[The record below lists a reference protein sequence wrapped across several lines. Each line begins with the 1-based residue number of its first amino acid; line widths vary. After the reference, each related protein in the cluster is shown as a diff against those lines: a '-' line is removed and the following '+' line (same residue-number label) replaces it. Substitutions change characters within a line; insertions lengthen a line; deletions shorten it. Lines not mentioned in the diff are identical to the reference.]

1 MFYPQNLALHLKAKP
16 PKRYVSYMAKVKKI
30 YSCSECGYESPKW
43 MGQCRE
49 CQAWGTLEE
58 SIPLAAASNFQ
69 GGKSSPDNPGTVII
83 GNSIVPT
90 RPDTPAKPISSID
103 TSPSR
108 YHPTDITELDRVLGG
123 GLVPGAVILL
133 AGEPGVGKS
142 TLLLETAAKIA
153 NNPPRINSGKKQPV
167 LYISG
172 EESIAQIKLR
182 AERIGAITDNLL
194 LASQTE
200 LEATLGH
207 ICSENPSMVIVD
219 SVQTIASTQVEGSAG
234 GVSQI
239 KAVTQALIN
248 VAKSKNIP
256 TLLVGHVTKTGGIAG
271 PRVLEHLVD
280 VVCYFEGD
288 RHSRLRLLRAQKNR
302 YGSTDE
308 VGCFEITETGIKS
321 LSDPSGIFLSHTRSS
336 IPGTCVCITLEGR
349 RPLATEVQAL
359 VNPVTSGATPRR
371 TTAGLDYSR
380 LAMILAVLQSR
391 MRLSLHTTDVY
402 ASTVGGAKISE
413 PAADLA
419 LALAVASAAKNQ
431 PLSANLVAIGEVS
444 LTGEVRNTVGVQQR
458 LNEAARLGFSTVL
471 VPDYAAQ
478 ELKTPSGITL
488 KPVTNLAQAVMEA
501 FNS

>member
-1 MFYPQNLALHLKAKP
+1 MKEKLKN
-16 PKRYVSYMAKVKKI
+16 RYVSYMAKVKKL
-30 YSCSECGYESPKW
+30 YRCGECGYESPKW
-43 MGQCRE
+43 MGQCKE

-58 SIPLAAASNFQ
+58 TVSLAVSSNFQ
-69 GGKSSPDNPGTVII
+69 GGKSTPDNNGTVII
-83 GNSIVPT
+83 GNSIIPT
-90 RPDTPAKPISSID
+90 RPDTAAKPISAVD

-108 YHPTDITELDRVLGG
+108 YHPTGISELDRVLGG
-123 GLVPGAVILL
+123 GLVPGAVVLL

-142 TLLLETAAKIA
+142 TLLLEAAAKIA
-153 NNPPRINSGKKQPV
+153 GNPLPADTKGSHPV

-172 EESIAQIKLR
+172 EESISQIKLR
-182 AERIGAITDNLL
+182 AERINAITDNLL

-200 LEATLGH
+200 LEVVLGH
-207 ICSENPSMVIVD
+207 IWAENPSMVIVD

-234 GVSQI
+234 GISQV

-248 VAKSKNIP
+248 IAKSKNIP
-256 TLLVGHVTKTGGIAG
+256 ILLVGHVTKTGGIAG

-280 VVCYFEGD
+280 VVCHFEGD

-308 VGCFEITETGIKS
+308 VGCFEITESGIKS
-321 LSDPSGIFLSHTRSS
+321 LADPSGIFLSHTRSS
-336 IPGTCVCITLEGR
+336 VPGTCVVITLEGR
-349 RPLATEVQAL
+349 RPLATEIQAL
-359 VNPVTSGATPRR
+359 VNPISNGANPRR

-391 MRLSLHTTDVY
+391 LRLSLHAADVY

-419 LALAVASAAKNQ
+419 LALAVTSATKNQ
-431 PLSANLVAIGEVS
+431 PLSANFVAIGEVS
-444 LTGEVRNTVGVQQR
+444 LTGEVRGTVGVQQR
-458 LNEAARLGFSTVL
+458 LNEAARLGFSTVM
-471 VPDYAAQ
+471 VPEYSAK
-478 ELKTPSGITL
+478 ELKVPKGIQL

-501 FNS
+501 FEA